1 MQVVKRLFVFHIFWL
16 LCVAAVLAQY
26 VQGTVTDVA
35 TGEPLPAVYVYYEGD
50 SHAVTQT
57 DTDGNYRI
65 RFRKGKLVFSM
76 MSFETKMIPVSKA
89 QRLNVKLRESSV
101 LLGEVK
107 VEAKHKK
114 YSRKNN
120 PAVEMMKKV
129 IAAKSHSDLRQH
141 DFLSV
146 RKYEKLTFS
155 FNEFT
160 EKVFLENQFK
170 SMPFL
175 KDHVEVHP
183 ETGKLI
189 LPLTVTE
196 RITRTLFRKE
206 PMREKVIVEAE
217 RSEGINDLFNTG
229 EIVNALLED
238 CITEVDFYQDQVRLL
253 QYPFISPLSSSSAI
267 GFYRYFIAD
276 TLHVDT
282 DKCYKVVFSPN
293 NPQDFGFS
301 GSLYIRADSTW
312 QLRRVAIGI
321 PARSDVNFVE
331 QMDIVQ
337 DFVSLPSGEQV
348 VTDNKMIIQLK
359 LADGVQKMMV
369 ERFTHSSDFDFSP
382 IAEKMFRGA
391 NKTVTDKMANARST
405 EYWQGNR
412 PHPLSR
418 SEARMG
424 SMLDKMQRM
433 KGFRPIVW
441 LAKAFIENYVET
453 TVRPDKPNLVDIG
466 PINTMIGSN
475 WVEGFRLR
483 ASAQTTANLHRH
495 LFAKG
500 YVKYGFGDQRWKGMG
515 ELTYSFN
522 AKEYVPSEFPVNN
535 LTFTYM
541 NDVAS
546 PSDKFLSTDK
556 DNVFVAWK
564 WTPVKHMNYFER
576 YNLMYDKE
584 WHNGLRATVQFRHER
599 NEGAGDLFYQP
610 LDVEGQPSADP
621 ASHLKRLAFSE
632 ATLGLQFRPNA
643 SYVNTKQ
650 RRLVTNL
657 DAPIFGLQHT
667 MGLKGVFGG
676 EYRYNFTEASVYK
689 RFWMRSWGKLDV
701 LAKAG
706 AQWNKVPYPFLIMP
720 ASNLS
725 YIIDTRSFRLIRNME
740 FLNDRYASAIL
751 NWDLNGKLFNRI
763 PLLRELK
770 WRENIGCNVL
780 WGTLT
785 DRNNP
790 YLPQNAGDKD
800 LFYFPGSFTN
810 GNGFEYMTRVMNPHK
825 PYVEIVAGIH
835 NVFKIVRLEYVH
847 RLNYHTPGMQR
858 WGIRGALEF
867 SF

>member
-1 MQVVKRLFVFHIFWL
+1 MKRCFLLYLAWV
-16 LCVAAVLAQY
+16 LCVASSLAQY
-26 VQGTVTDVA
+26 VQGRVTDAA
-35 TGEPLPAVYVYYEGD
+35 TGEPLPAVYVYYEGQTT
-50 SHAVTQT
+50 AATQT
-57 DTDGNYRI
+57 DVDGNYRI
-65 RFRKGKLVFSM
+65 RFRKGKLLFTM
-76 MSFETKMIPVSKA
+76 MSFETKRISVNKA
-89 QRLNVKLRESSV
+89 QKLDVKLRESSAE
-101 LLGEVK
+101 LSEVK
-107 VEAKHKK
+107 VEARRKK

-120 PAVEMMKKV
+120 PAVEMMRKV
-129 IAAKSHSDLRQH
+129 IAAKGESDLRQH
-141 DFLSV
+141 DFLSL

-155 FNEFT
+155 LNEFT
-160 EKVFLENQFK
+160 EKVFQEGQFK

-196 RITRTLFRKE
+196 RVTRTLYRKN
-206 PMREKVIVEAE
+206 PLQEKLIIEGE

-229 EIVNALLED
+229 EIVNVLLED

-276 TLHVDT
+276 TTHVGG
-282 DKCYKVVFSPN
+282 DKCYRLAFSPN

-301 GSLYIRADSTW
+301 GTLYVRADSSW
-312 QLRRVAIGI
+312 RLKRAEIGI
-321 PARSDVNFVE
+321 PSRSDVNFVE
-331 QMDIVQ
+331 QMDIIQ
-337 DFVSLPSGEQV
+337 DFDSLPSGEQI
-348 VTDNKMIIQLK
+348 VTNNKMIIQMK
-359 LADGVQKMMV
+359 LVEGAQKMMV
-369 ERFTHSSDFDFSP
+369 ERVTHSSGYDFAP
-382 IAEKMFRGA
+382 IPEKAFKGGA
-391 NKTVTDKMANARST
+391 KTRT
-405 EYWQGNR
+405 EPDAKVQTEDYWQAYR
-412 PHPLSR
+412 PEPLSK
-418 SEARMG
+418 SEREMG
-424 SMLDKMQRM
+424 SMLDKMQNIR
-433 KGFRPIVW
+433 GFRPIIW
-441 LAKAFIENYVET
+441 IAKAFIENYVET
-453 TVRPDKPNLVDIG
+453 TVKPDKPNLVDIG

-500 YVKYGFGDQRWKGMG
+500 YVKYGFGDRRWKGMG

-535 LTFTYM
+535 LTFSYT

-576 YNLMYDKE
+576 FNLMYDKE
-584 WHNGLRATVQFRHER
+584 WYNGMRATIQLRRER

-610 LDVEGQPSADP
+610 LGADALPSAD
-621 ASHLKRLAFSE
+621 AAQHLKSLTFAE
-632 ATLGLQFRPNA
+632 ITAGLQFRPGAN
-643 SYVNTKQ
+643 YVNTKQ

-667 MGLKGVFGG
+667 MGLKDVLGG

-689 RFWMRSWGKLDV
+689 RFWMRSWGKMDV
-701 LAKAG
+701 LVKGG
-706 AQWNKVPYPFLIMP
+706 AQWNKVPFPFLIMP
-720 ASNLS
+720 AANLS

-740 FLNDRYASAIL
+740 FLNDRYASLIL

-785 DRNNP
+785 DKNNP
-790 YLPQNAGDKD
+790 YLAQNAGDGE
-800 LFYFPGSFTN
+800 LFYFPGSFA
-810 GNGFEYMTRVMNPHK
+810 GNTGFEYSSNVMNPDK

-847 RLNYHTPGMQR
+847 RLNYHAPGMQR
-858 WGIRGALEF
+858 WGVRGALEF

>member
-1 MQVVKRLFVFHIFWL
+1 MSWV
-16 LCVAAVLAQY
+16 LCVASSLAQY
-26 VQGTVTDVA
+26 VQGRVTDAA
-35 TGEPLPAVYVYYEGD
+35 TGEPLPTAYVYYEGQT
-50 SHAVTQT
+50 HTATQA
-57 DTDGNYRI
+57 DLEGNYRI
-65 RFRKGKLVFSM
+65 RYRKGKLIFSM
-76 MSFETKMIPVSKA
+76 MGFETKMVAVSKP
-89 QRLNVKLRESSV
+89 QRLDVKLRESSAS
-101 LLGEVK
+101 LDEVR
-107 VEAKHKK
+107 VEAKRKK
-114 YSRKNN
+114 YSRKDN

-129 IAAKSHSDLRQH
+129 IAAKGGADLRNR
-141 DFLSV
+141 DFLSF

-155 FNEFT
+155 LNEFT
-160 EKVFLENQFK
+160 EKVFQEGQFK

-189 LPLTVTE
+189 LPLTVSE
-196 RITRTLFRKE
+196 RITRTLYRRQPQE
-206 PMREKVIVEAE
+206 EKLLIEAE

-229 EIVNALLED
+229 DIMNVLLED

-253 QYPFISPLSSSSAI
+253 QYPFISPLSTSSAI
-267 GFYRYFIAD
+267 GFYRYFIVD
-276 TLHVDT
+276 TLNVGHDR
-282 DKCYKVVFSPN
+282 CYRLDFTPN

-301 GSLYIRADSTW
+301 GSLYVRADSSW
-312 QLRRVAIGI
+312 RLRRAEIGI
-321 PARSDVNFVE
+321 PTRSDVNFVE
-331 QMDIVQ
+331 KMDIVQ
-337 DFVSLPSGEQV
+337 DFDSLPSGEQLV
-348 VTDNKMIIQLK
+348 VENKMILQLK
-359 LADGVQKMMV
+359 LVDGVQKIMA
-369 ERFTHSSDFDFSP
+369 ERVTHGFDYDFSP
-382 IAEKMFRGA
+382 IPDRLFRGET
-391 NKTVTDKMANARST
+391 KTRTEASARTRSD
-405 EYWQGNR
+405 EYWQEQR
-412 PHPLSR
+412 PVPLSR
-418 SEARMG
+418 SEQGMG
-424 SMLDKMQRM
+424 NMLHKMQGIR
-433 KGFRPIVW
+433 GFRPIIW
-441 LAKAFIENYVET
+441 IAKAFIENYVET
-453 TVRPDKPNLVDIG
+453 TVKPGKPNLVDIG

-610 LDVEGQPSADP
+610 LDAQGQPSADP
-621 ASHLKRLAFSE
+621 ASHLKKLAFSE

-810 GNGFEYMTRVMNPHK
+810 DNGFEYMTRVMNPHK